1 MSICGEEREAFTKMA
16 VPTDEDVQM
25 TDAPA
30 AAGAPDAP
38 AAEGAVPL
46 PSKTAK
52 GKGKGKA
59 TDGMVLEN
67 EDEDLLPWS
76 ALICLPAEVRKLTMF
91 RLWIAWHAGLRSTD
105 Q

>member
-1 MSICGEEREAFTKMA
+1 MA
-16 VPTDEDVQM
+16 VPADEDVQM

-38 AAEGAVPL
+38 AAAGAVPL

-67 EDEDLLPWS
+67 EDEDLLPW
-76 ALICLPAEVRKLTMF
+76 
-91 RLWIAWHAGLRSTD
+91 
-105 Q
+105 